1 MTSDSP
7 GICALQSLVVHSSVQ
22 PRLRTIKVMRGT
34 GKRETGKP
42 RAFFSLCI
50 SCRTWSDLGRL
61 FPQSFQVAFPWPLV
75 LSSHV
80 HAGDLRKPSADL
92 CHSVSLM
99 GLYCESNISPLCY
112 PNLGHVEDACSCLRV
127 LWLLSSSFISLTNPC
142 IKTYWYLI
150 P

>member
-1 MTSDSP
+1 
-7 GICALQSLVVHSSVQ
+7 
-22 PRLRTIKVMRGT
+22 
-34 GKRETGKP
+34 
-42 RAFFSLCI
+42 
-50 SCRTWSDLGRL
+50 
-61 FPQSFQVAFPWPLV
+61 
-75 LSSHV
+75 
-80 HAGDLRKPSADL
+80 
-92 CHSVSLM
+92 M